1 MLCFDGDIAGSRAAV
16 RVAERALPLIKP
28 GLSINFVILD
38 EGRDPDSI
46 LASKGVSG
54 FENVLSKSIT
64 LSDLIWKIELQSNK
78 LETPEERSWLE
89 KRLEE
94 KTATGAKYVST
105 KRH

>member
-1 MLCFDGDIAGSRAAV
+1 M
-16 RVAERALPLIKP
+16 
-28 GLSINFVILD
+28 ILD
-38 EGRDPDSI
+38 EGHDPDSI
-46 LASKGVSG
+46 LSSKGASG

-94 KTATGAKYVST
+94 KTSQIVDPRVRKYYQDEFKNRLWHQFRYFSSS
-105 KRH
+105 KKPGR